1 MPIFSA
7 VVALL
12 FTIKETV
19 LVVIPIYFIILLVNY
34 KEIKKIINSINQ
46 LIENPRPI
54 NSKKLSASERYRLRV
69 GDYRILYEIED
80 LILIVYIIKIAHRR
94 DVYRA

>member
-1 MPIFSA
+1 MAKYKIEIKRSA
-7 VVALL
+7 S
-12 FTIKETV
+12 KE
-19 LVVIPIYFIILLVNY
+19 LNSLPN

-80 LILIVYIIKIAHRR
+80 LILIVHIIKIAHRK

>member
-1 MPIFSA
+1 MAEYKIEIKRSA
-7 VVALL
+7 S
-12 FTIKETV
+12 KE
-19 LVVIPIYFIILLVNY
+19 LNSLPN

-80 LILIVYIIKIAHRR
+80 LILIVYIIKIAHRK
-94 DVYRA
+94 DVYRS

>member
-1 MPIFSA
+1 MAKYKIEIKRSA
-7 VVALL
+7 S
-12 FTIKETV
+12 KE
-19 LVVIPIYFIILLVNY
+19 LNSLPN

-80 LILIVYIIKIAHRR
+80 LILIFYIIKIAHRK
-94 DVYRA
+94 DVYRS

>member
-1 MPIFSA
+1 MAKYKIEIKRSA
-7 VVALL
+7 S
-12 FTIKETV
+12 KE
-19 LVVIPIYFIILLVNY
+19 LNSLPN

-54 NSKKLSASERYRLRV
+54 NSKKLSANERYRLRV

-80 LILIVYIIKIAHRR
+80 LILVVYIIKIAHRK
-94 DVYRA
+94 DIYRS

>member
-1 MPIFSA
+1 MAKYKIEIKRSA
-7 VVALL
+7 S
-12 FTIKETV
+12 KE
-19 LVVIPIYFIILLVNY
+19 LNSLPN

>member
-1 MPIFSA
+1 MAKYKIEIKRSA
-7 VVALL
+7 S
-12 FTIKETV
+12 KE
-19 LVVIPIYFIILLVNY
+19 LNSLPN

-80 LILIVYIIKIAHRR
+80 LILIVYIIKIAHRK
-94 DVYRA
+94 DVYRS

>member
-1 MPIFSA
+1 MAKYKIEIKRSA
-7 VVALL
+7 S
-12 FTIKETV
+12 KE
-19 LVVIPIYFIILLVNY
+19 LNSLPN

-69 GDYRILYEIED
+69 GNYRILYEIED
-80 LILIVYIIKIAHRR
+80 LILIVYIIKIAHRK
-94 DVYRA
+94 DSLQVLDE